1 MLQHVEQ
8 EQCVLRHVFS
18 GVRVGLSIVFCIM
31 FCRALFIHFLL
42 ANIFSVLQFTASDY
56 PFGIFNF
63 SRVQECRVG
72 ITLTVC
78 STGM

>member
-8 EQCVLRHVFS
+8 ELCVLRHVFS
-18 GVRVGLSIVFCIM
+18 GVRVGISIVFCIM
-31 FCRALFIHFLL
+31 FCKALFIHFLL

-56 PFGIFNF
+56 PFDIFNF